1 MQVSGF
7 TLPTDDRIKVKV
19 SQLVDDG
26 VFSVV
31 EMKRHLLHYIRTDIF
46 AGQDMPPSTNGRFFP
61 SSRILRNMIY
71 RARVKKMHSK
81 VDQQNL
87 QVNISKWQADFPQ
100 SMFFFRPYQE
110 PDSNDGDTS
119 SCNDDD
125 DDEVSVTS
133 SANGLLFCHQTQWQ
147 QQLLAKYGQEIC
159 LLDATYK
166 TSKYALPL
174 FFVCVKTNVDYVVVA
189 SFISQSESASA
200 ISEGLGIIKQWNPKW
215 QSRTWMVDFC
225 EMEIIALQTVFP
237 GKPWYCIHRLQ

>member
-7 TLPTDDRIKVKV
+7 TLPTDDRIKLKV

-26 VFSVV
+26 VYSVA

-87 QVNISKWQADFPQ
+87 LVNISKWQTDYPQ
-100 SMFFFRPYQE
+100 SMFFFRPYTE
-110 PDSNDGDTS
+110 PDNNDGDALS
-119 SCNDDD
+119 GNYDDD
-125 DDEVSVTS
+125 DDEEISVTS
-133 SANGLLFCHQTQWQ
+133 GANGLLFCHQTQWQ
-147 QQLLAKYGQEIC
+147 RQLLAKYGQEIC
-159 LLDATYK
+159 LLDATYR

-189 SFISQSESASA
+189 SFVSQSESSSA
-200 ISEGLGIIKQWNPKW
+200 ISEGLGIIKQWNPNW
-215 QSRTWMVDFC
+215 QPRTWMVDFS
-225 EMEIIALQTVFP
+225 EMEINALQTVFR
-237 GKPWYCIHRLQ
+237 GKPLYWINR